1 MRYAFAL
8 LVLAGCA
15 SADVGKMSDLDL
27 CYTARVDEDHRDK
40 AQAEIQRRKVDCQ
53 KYSAEIQKMWE
64 QEQRAGTTGGGI
76 GDATPKQGGGML
88 NKGY

>member
-27 CYTARVDEDHRDK
+27 CYTARVDEDNKSK
-40 AQAEIQRRKVDCQ
+40 AESEIQRRKVDCQ
-53 KYSAEIQKMWE
+53 KYSAQIQKMWDE
-64 QEQRAGTTGGGI
+64 EQRAGVTGGGI